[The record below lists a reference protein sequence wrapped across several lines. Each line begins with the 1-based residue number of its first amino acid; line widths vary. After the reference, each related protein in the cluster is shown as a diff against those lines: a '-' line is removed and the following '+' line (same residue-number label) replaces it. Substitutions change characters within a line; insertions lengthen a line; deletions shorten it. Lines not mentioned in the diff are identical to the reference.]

1 MGSYRMTSFAAM
13 SVATLLVLSGPSMA
27 QQPTKDVGW
36 GARVM
41 MEPIILAYGG
51 FAALCNPRAA
61 ARAQWGVEQ
70 IERAVKPTEAQRAAF
85 NELKAAAAKA
95 TALTPS
101 ACPQGIPRTS
111 RERLSFTALRIE
123 AILEAIKTVAPA
135 FATFYDSLGD
145 EQKAQIDAGPPV
157 GVGRASC
164 PSDLAVRVAEP
175 GGKGIILPAMQ
186 SRPAISPASVRV
198 KDIFGILG
206 CGSRRKKAKRFVS
219 KSGLLAIDAQ
229 GGASVAPWR

>member
-1 MGSYRMTSFAAM
+1 MTSFVAM
-13 SVATLLVLSGPSMA
+13 SVATLLVLAGPSMA
-27 QQPTKDVGW
+27 QQATKDVGW

-70 IERAVKPTEAQRAAF
+70 IEKAVKPTEAQRAAF

-95 TALTPS
+95 TSLTPG

-111 RERLSFTALRIE
+111 RERLSFTARRIE

-145 EQKAQIDAGPPV
+145 EQKAQIDAGP
-157 GVGRASC
+157 
-164 PSDLAVRVAEP
+164 
-175 GGKGIILPAMQ
+175 
-186 SRPAISPASVRV
+186 
-198 KDIFGILG
+198 
-206 CGSRRKKAKRFVS
+206 RR
-219 KSGLLAIDAQ
+219 
-229 GGASVAPWR
+229 WRWAR